1 MRADARRNRERILDA
16 ALAAFAERGSAAQ
29 MEDVAERAGV
39 GVGTLYRHFPTK
51 EALILAVV
59 VRRFERF
66 AEYAGEALEDDGDPG
81 EVFCGLIRRIAGVMA
96 AEAGSQEA
104 LELVDKEAGHPE
116 LERALAPLQ
125 ERIGL
130 LIRRAQA
137 AGALRADFGV
147 EDMGPFM
154 SGVCESV
161 TTATRQGRDCGRYVQ
176 FALDGLRA
184 HPQR

>member
-59 VRRFERF
+59 VRRLERF
-66 AEYAGEALEDDGDPG
+66 AEYAAEALEDDGDPG
-81 EVFCGLIRRIAGVMA
+81 EVFCALIRRVAGVMA

-116 LERALAPLQ
+116 IEQAFGPLQ
-125 ERIGL
+125 ERVGI
-130 LIRRAQA
+130 LIRRAQES
-137 AGALRADFGV
+137 GALRSDFDV
-147 EDMGPFM
+147 DDMAPFM
-154 SGVCESV
+154 SGVCEAV
-161 TTATRQGRDCGRYVQ
+161 TTATRQGRDCRRYVD

-184 HPQR
+184 HPQK